1 MNPTIVN
8 LTPHKL
14 NFYFDNGSG
23 YLELIKSIESSG
35 MLRAKEVKEDLGRI
49 NLSETGSYWVPV
61 VRKSF
66 GKVDIPMGSSENV
79 IYVVSQITAQALK
92 EQGRTDD
99 IYIVDGTVRK
109 NEETGELSADPRAQG
124 RIVGCTGLAKL

>member
-8 LTPHKL
+8 LTPHTLK
-14 NFYFDNGSG
+14 FYFDNGTG
-23 YLELIKSIESSG
+23 YLELMKSIESSG
-35 MLRAKEVKEDLGRI
+35 MLRADEVKEDLGRV
-49 NLSETGSYWVPV
+49 NLDDIGSYWVPV

-66 GKVDIPMGSSENV
+66 GKVDIPMSESEGV

-99 IYIVDGTVRK
+99 IYIVDGAVRQDE
-109 NEETGELSADPRAQG
+109 NTGELSADPHARG
-124 RIVGCTGLAKL
+124 RIVGCTGLAQL